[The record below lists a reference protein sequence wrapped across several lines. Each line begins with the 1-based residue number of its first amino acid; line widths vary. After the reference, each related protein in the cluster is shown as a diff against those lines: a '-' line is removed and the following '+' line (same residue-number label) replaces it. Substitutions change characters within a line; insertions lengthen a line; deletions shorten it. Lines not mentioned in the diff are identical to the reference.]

1 MADDANLPAYFERIG
16 FSGSIAPTL
25 KTLEALCALHP
36 AAVPFEN
43 MDVLMGSA
51 IRLEPNNI
59 QQKLIFEKRGGYCF
73 EQNLFFRRALETL
86 DYKVR
91 LIGATVL
98 WGEPEAA
105 PGEERPV
112 THLALLVDIAGTN
125 YLCDVGFGGVTLTA
139 PLKLKSD
146 AVQQTPHEPF
156 RLSNAEGV
164 WTLEVE
170 IAGDWRKVYRFTT
183 EEKTFEEIEAMNDK
197 VERMPRF
204 REALMVARA
213 EKGRRLSLANNRLTT
228 HVVGE
233 NRQVRVISSLDDLK
247 KVLAETFGIALP
259 SAERLDPAL
268 SRFFPQAAAPV
279 EAEAAPAEPDIAGG
293 ETEPVVATTDDTV
306 PVTAVSQQQQQ
317 Q

>member
-43 MDVLMGSA
+43 IDLLMGSA

-91 LIGATVL
+91 PIAATVL
-98 WGEPEAA
+98 WGEPE
-105 PGEERPV
+105 PGPDEERPA

-125 YLCDVGFGGVTLTA
+125 YLCDVGFGGVTLSA

-156 RLSNAEGV
+156 RLTNADGV

-170 IAGDWRKVYRFTT
+170 IGAEWRKVYRFTT
-183 EEKTFEEIEAMNDK
+183 EEITFEDIEAMNDR
-197 VERMPRF
+197 VERLPRF

-233 NRQVRVISSLDDLK
+233 NRQVRVISSLEDLK
-247 KVLAETFGIALP
+247 TVLAETFGIALP
-259 SAERLDPAL
+259 PAERLDPAL
-268 SRFFPQAAAPV
+268 ARFFPQPSAAAEPEAV
-279 EAEAAPAEPDIAGG
+279 AEAEAAGAEDTSAAP
-293 ETEPVVATTDDTV
+293 EPVTG
-306 PVTAVSQQQQQ
+306 AVDAQQQSQQ
-317 Q
+317 

>member
-43 MDVLMGSA
+43 IDLLMGSA
-51 IRLEPNNI
+51 IRLEPSNI

-91 LIGATVL
+91 PIAATVL
-98 WGEPEAA
+98 WGEPEPA
-105 PGEERPV
+105 PGEDRPA

-156 RLSNAEGV
+156 RLTNADGV

-170 IAGDWRKVYRFTT
+170 IGADWRKVYRFTT
-183 EEKTFEEIEAMNDK
+183 EEKSFEDVEAMNDR
-197 VERMPRF
+197 VERLPRF

-233 NRQVRVISSLDDLK
+233 NRQVRVIPTLDELK

-259 SAERLDPAL
+259 AAEKVDPAL
-268 SRFFPQAAAPV
+268 ARFFPQPNASTEPEPAAEDIDAAAQ
-279 EAEAAPAEPDIAGG
+279 
-293 ETEPVVATTDDTV
+293 EPVAV
-306 PVTAVSQQQQQ
+306 PSDGSEAVDAQRQSQQ
-317 Q
+317 